1 MKRIV
6 TVAAMAILSFTA
18 QAQNASTSSGAQT
31 TNLDL
36 SNALE
41 ISLIGSSSNVI
52 NVEFASL
59 TDMINGVETSTQE
72 LRVRS
77 NKKFKVTVKPS
88 SNNFTYSGSSLI
100 GTLLKV
106 STVIKIQVV
115 NNNTGGSQPFIAQ
128 LLGWQS
134 FSVLGLP
141 VTLLNNCD
149 AGNNQTFTVKYKAT
163 PGVNCKA
170 GSYST
175 DMVYTATQ
183 Q

>member
-1 MKRIV
+1 
-6 TVAAMAILSFTA
+6 VAILAILSFTA
-18 QAQNASTSSGAQT
+18 QAQNATSAAGAQKA
-31 TNLDL
+31 NLDL

-41 ISLIGSSSNVI
+41 ISFTGNSSEII

-59 TDMINGVETSTQE
+59 TDMINGVETAE
-72 LRVRS
+72 HEIRVRS

-88 SNNFTYSGSSLI
+88 SNNFTYSGNSLI
-100 GTLLKV
+100 GTLLRV
-106 STVIKIQVV
+106 SNVMKIQVV
-115 NNNTGGSQPFIAQ
+115 NNNTGGSQPFSAQ

-134 FSVLGLP
+134 FSILGTP

-149 AGNNQTFTVKYKAT
+149 AGGNQTFTVKYKAT

-170 GSYST
+170 GNYST
-175 DMVYTATQ
+175 EMVYTATQ